1 MVDAS
6 RRILAFEAAAS
17 NGYDGVI
24 RLLLDAERFG
34 LELQSLAVSWPGAG
48 VAKIEFTL
56 AVDECVDAVS
66 LLQRFARHPTLS
78 FVEHGGRASTF
89 NSQV

>member
-1 MVDAS
+1 MADAS

-24 RLLLDAERFG
+24 RLLVDAERFG

-56 AVDECVDAVS
+56 AVDESVDAVN
-66 LLQRFARHPTLS
+66 LVQRFARHPTLS
-78 FVEHGGRASTF
+78 FVEHAAKASTF
-89 NSQV
+89 NS